1 MRARINGINVGVEEH
16 TATGVRLPTTTG
28 GKARGGTHEIGAG
41 LRDIG
46 CGIVRPG
53 IGHKYIDSRRSNT
66 LAVAGVLLLAAVIQ
80 VAVRIELCNV
90 KTFSFELEKCRSP
103 SSPPFP
109 VFAVAVVVVV
119 VVVVFVVVLR
129 LVFVVIVGWLR
140 SIIISMGF
148 VITMNII
155 VQGNI

>member
-1 MRARINGINVGVEEH
+1 MTPRERGKRVRARINGINVGVEEH

-90 KTFSFELEKCRSP
+90 NTFSFELEKMQIAIIAAIPRLRRCRRSRGRCRRLRRR
-103 SSPPFP
+103 PPPRFRRHRW
-109 VFAVAVVVVV
+109 VA
-119 VVVVFVVVLR
+119 
-129 LVFVVIVGWLR
+129 
-140 SIIISMGF
+140 S
-148 VITMNII
+148 
-155 VQGNI
+155 